1 MGFWIIVTAANL
13 VVGALVGLC
22 AVAGFLLPLVYTGPL
37 GMEVTEGLALSFA
50 AFILSGALGSANYR
64 KAGSLDVA
72 FGIRLSIGSL
82 AGAILGVGLNLIIP
96 EAAVKTLL
104 YLVVLLSGIS
114 ILLRKEKTKA
124 TKNLPREGQAIQE
137 GQAAQESQTIQEG
150 QAAQESQ
157 AVQEGQAAPKS
168 IGISS
173 NLPATLGLGFA
184 TGAICSMSGAGGPV
198 LVMPLLVVFGIEVR
212 TAVGVALFN
221 SIFIGIPACI
231 GYLSQCSGM
240 KLLPV
245 MAAALISHGIGVTFG
260 SRNAVRINQVLLKK
274 GIGVFSILIALWKL
288 FG

>member
-22 AVAGFLLPLVYTGPL
+22 GVAGFLLPLVYTGPL

-168 IGISS
+168 SGISS

>member
-22 AVAGFLLPLVYTGPL
+22 GVAGFLLPLVYTGPL

-137 GQAAQESQTIQEG
+137 GQAAQESQAIQEG
-150 QAAQESQ
+150 QAAKESQ

>member
-22 AVAGFLLPLVYTGPL
+22 GVAGFLLPLVYTGPL

-137 GQAAQESQTIQEG
+137 GQAAQESQTI
-150 QAAQESQ
+150 
-157 AVQEGQAAPKS
+157 QEGQAAPKS

>member
-22 AVAGFLLPLVYTGPL
+22 GVAGFLLPLVYTGPL
-37 GMEVTEGLALSFA
+37 GTEVTEGLALSFA

>member
-22 AVAGFLLPLVYTGPL
+22 GVAGFLLPLVYTGPL
-37 GMEVTEGLALSFA
+37 GMEVTESLALSFA
-50 AFILSGALGSANYR
+50 AFILSGVLGSANYR

-124 TKNLPREGQAIQE
+124 TKNLPREGQA
-137 GQAAQESQTIQEG
+137 AKESQTIQEG
-150 QAAQESQ
+150 QAAKESQ

>member
-22 AVAGFLLPLVYTGPL
+22 GVAGFLLPLVYTGPL

-124 TKNLPREGQAIQE
+124 TKNPPRKGE
-137 GQAAQESQTIQEG
+137 TT
-150 QAAQESQ
+150 
-157 AVQEGQAAPKS
+157 QEGQAAPKS

>member
-22 AVAGFLLPLVYTGPL
+22 GVAGFLLPLVYTGPL
-37 GMEVTEGLALSFA
+37 GMEVTESLALSFA

-168 IGISS
+168 SGISS